1 MLSLDRNDILRVI
14 SSSDEGGLL
23 IGHTDVLSRTA
34 EHRGHVEVGN
44 FTLLYDMNVKR
55 PVSRRSPPRNSLV
68 YGHNI
73 VDLVQL
79 VVIRCKIT

>member
-44 FTLLYDMNVKR
+44 FRLLYDMNVKR
-55 PVSRRSPPRNSLV
+55 SQGESLR
-68 YGHNI
+68 
-73 VDLVQL
+73 
-79 VVIRCKIT
+79 VIAWCTDTTL